1 MEEIEEIIYNLCN
14 NIEIISTNLRIDKYK
29 KANKDVILKNK
40 QKISKEEYELEMLLE
55 QEKELIELRKK
66 ELQTIEVESKKK
78 KTIEKEALIDEL
90 MFSNRDAGSIIQT
103 FAKQAEDDK
112 KETEA
117 AVPPPTKVISNLIRI
132 FRFNLL
138 NSSFRLPSSLLESNS
153 HQVCNN
159 SIYQFQRLMKDHYM
173 FMKSQFSLMKVL
185 QYPTL
190 QKLKLK
196 NTIDI

>member
-66 ELQTIEVESKKK
+66 ELVTIEVESKKK

-117 AVPPPTKVISNLIRI
+117 AVPPPTKVILNLIRI
-132 FRFNLL
+132 FRINLL
-138 NSSFRLPSSLLESNS
+138 NLLLGYQVLYWNKIHIKYATTVFTNS
-153 HQVCNN
+153 
-159 SIYQFQRLMKDHYM
+159 KG
-173 FMKSQFSLMKVL
+173 
-185 QYPTL
+185 
-190 QKLKLK
+190 
-196 NTIDI
+196 